1 MKDFKDFFSNMQMKE
16 IDEITPC
23 SIDMNCDASFP
34 HEKYVFI
41 VRVLTNC
48 LTIHVSIKMAPHP
61 GKRKRQKWQVCKY
74 M

>member
-1 MKDFKDFFSNMQMKE
+1 MKDFEDFFSNMQMKE
-16 IDEITPC
+16 NDETTPC

-34 HEKYVFI
+34 HEKHVFI

-61 GKRKRQKWQVCKY
+61 WKRKRQK
-74 M
+74 